1 MSNTRHVAHE
11 SRQLRGHRSR
21 GVPGRG
27 PRARANKKR
36 AILGIVA
43 ALVVAGAVGGYLYY
57 QRRQLPQV
65 EVEAIA
71 RRNLEALVS
80 ASGKVQ
86 PKKLVNISADTVG
99 RVTKLSVEEGDVVK
113 KGQFLLQIDP
123 EILESAV
130 ELSAAGLEAGREA
143 VQSARVAVETA
154 RANLNLAEQNLQRLT
169 RLHRDELI
177 SREVLD
183 RAEAETKVRR
193 SELEARKTEVRA
205 QEQRLEQEVAALRSA
220 RHNLSKVT
228 LDSPM
233 DGLVSRLN
241 IEEGETVLVGT
252 MNNPGTVLLT
262 VADMSVV
269 QAELEVDET
278 DIIDVALGQP
288 ARVTIDAFPDREFT
302 GRVTKIGSSSLES
315 QTERKATMFEVE
327 VTLDTEVLEARPGFS
342 CTADITT
349 ATRVDAVAVPI
360 QALTV
365 REVYP
370 DSEGNLHART
380 RDEDWPPSS
389 AVEGDEVEGVFVLRG
404 GRSQFTPVK
413 IGIAGEQYFEVLGG
427 LKEGDEVVLGPFDQV
442 RDMMDQD
449 RVRIREEEPAT

>member
-1 MSNTRHVAHE
+1 MSKR
-11 SRQLRGHRSR
+11 
-21 GVPGRG
+21 
-27 PRARANKKR
+27 KR
-36 AILGIVA
+36 AVLGILA
-43 ALVVAGAVGGYLYY
+43 ALVAAGGVGGYLYY
-57 QRRQLPQV
+57 QRQQLPEV
-65 EVEAIA
+65 EVEVIS

-99 RVTKLSVEEGDVVK
+99 RVTKLSVEEGDAVK

-130 ELSAAGLEAGREA
+130 ELSEAGLAAGREA
-143 VQSARVAVETA
+143 VQSTRVLVETA
-154 RANLNLAEQNLQRLT
+154 RANLDLAEQNIARLE
-169 RLHRDELI
+169 RLRRDELI
-177 SREVLD
+177 SQEVLD
-183 RAEAETKVRR
+183 RAEAELKVRR
-193 SELEARKTEVRA
+193 SELEARETEVRA

-288 ARVTIDAFPDREFT
+288 ARVTIDAFPDREFN
-302 GRVTKIGSSSLES
+302 GRVTKIGSSSLEA
-315 QTERKATMFEVE
+315 QMLQQRQATMFEAE
-327 VTLDTEVLEARPGFS
+327 VTLDGEVPDARPGFS

-349 ATRVDAVAVPI
+349 ATRIDAIAVPI

-380 RDEDWPPSS
+380 RDEEWPPSPP
-389 AVEGDEVEGVFVLRG
+389 VDGDEVEGVFVLRDG
-404 GRSQFTPVK
+404 QVHFTTLE
-413 IGIAGEQYFEVLGG
+413 IGIAGEQYFEVLEG
-427 LKEGDEVVLGPFDQV
+427 LKEGDEVVIGPFDQV
-442 RDMMDQD
+442 RDMMDED
-449 RVRIREEEPAT
+449 RVRVREGEEPPA

>member
-1 MSNTRHVAHE
+1 MIVDNRTML
-11 SRQLRGHRSR
+11 SR
-21 GVPGRG
+21 
-27 PRARANKKR
+27 KR
-36 AILGIVA
+36 TIL
-43 ALVVAGAVGGYLYY
+43 AGAAAIAAAAAAGGYLYY
-57 QRRQLPQV
+57 RRQQLPEVQ
-65 EVEAIA
+65 VEAIA
-71 RRNLEALVS
+71 RRNLDAVVS

-99 RVTKLSVEEGDVVK
+99 RVTKLSVEEGDIVK

-123 EILESAV
+123 ELLESAV
-130 ELSAAGLEAGREA
+130 ELSQAGLAAGREA

-154 RANLNLAEQNLQRLT
+154 RANLDLAEQNFVRLT
-169 RLHRDELI
+169 RLYQDQLVSKEI
-177 SREVLD
+177 LD
-183 RAEAETKVRR
+183 RAEAEVKVRR
-193 SELEARKTEVRA
+193 SELQARDTEVRA
-205 QEQRLEQEVAALRSA
+205 QEQKLEQEVAALRSA

-278 DIIDVALGQP
+278 DIIDVRLGQR
-288 ARVTIDAFPDREFT
+288 ARVTIDAFPDREFA

-315 QTERKATMFEVE
+315 LLLQRQATVFEVE

-349 ATRVDAVAVPI
+349 ATRVDALAVPI

-365 REVYP
+365 REAYP
-370 DSEGNLHART
+370 DAEGNLRVRT
-380 RDEDWPPSS
+380 RDEEWSPPPGIDS
-389 AVEGDEVEGVFVLRG
+389 EEIEGVFVLRD
-404 GRSQFTPVK
+404 GRVHFTLVK
-413 IGIAGEQYFEVLGG
+413 IGIAGEQYFEVLEG
-427 LKEGDEVVLGPFDQV
+427 LNEGDEVVTGPFDSV
-442 RDMMDQD
+442 RDLMEQD
-449 RVRIREEEPAT
+449 RVRVREQEVPAT

>member
-1 MSNTRHVAHE
+1 
-11 SRQLRGHRSR
+11 
-21 GVPGRG
+21 
-27 PRARANKKR
+27 
-36 AILGIVA
+36 
-43 ALVVAGAVGGYLYY
+43 
-57 QRRQLPQV
+57 
-65 EVEAIA
+65 
-71 RRNLEALVS
+71 
-80 ASGKVQ
+80 
-86 PKKLVNISADTVG
+86 
-99 RVTKLSVEEGDVVK
+99 VTKLSVEEGDFVK

-123 EILESAV
+123 ENLESAV
-130 ELSAAGLEAGREA
+130 ELSEAGLAAGREA
-143 VQSARVAVETA
+143 VQSTRVAVETA
-154 RANLNLAEQNLQRLT
+154 RANLDLAEQNLERLT
-169 RLHRDELI
+169 RLHRDQLI
-177 SREVLD
+177 SQEILD

-193 SELEARKTEVRA
+193 SELEARETEVRG
-205 QEQRLEQEVAALRSA
+205 QKQRLEQEVAALRSA

-278 DIIDVALGQP
+278 DITDVALGQP

-315 QTERKATMFEVE
+315 QTDRRATMFEVE
-327 VTLDTEVLEARPGFS
+327 VTLDSEVLEARPGFS
-342 CTADITT
+342 CTAEMTT

-365 REVYP
+365 REAYP

-380 RDEDWPPSS
+380 RDEEWPPSPT
-389 AVEGDEVEGVFVLRG
+389 VEGDEVEGVFVLRD
-404 GRSQFTPVK
+404 GRAYFTPVK
-413 IGIAGEQYFEVLGG
+413 IGIAGEQHFEVLGG

-449 RVRIREEEPAT
+449 RVRIREEEDPPT

>member
-1 MSNTRHVAHE
+1 MEAMSKR
-11 SRQLRGHRSR
+11 
-21 GVPGRG
+21 
-27 PRARANKKR
+27 KR
-36 AILGIVA
+36 AVLGTVA
-43 ALVVAGAVGGYLYY
+43 ALLVAGGVGGYLAY
-57 QRRQLPQV
+57 QRKQLPEI
-65 EVEAIA
+65 EVEAVA
-71 RRNLEALVS
+71 RRSLEALVS

-99 RVTKLSVEEGDVVK
+99 RVTKLSVEEGDVVR

-123 EILESAV
+123 ELLESAV
-130 ELSAAGLEAGREA
+130 ELSEAGLAAGREA
-143 VQSARVAVETA
+143 VRISRVAVETA
-154 RANLNLAEQNLQRLT
+154 RANLDLAEQNLGRLT
-169 RLHRDELI
+169 RLHQDDLI
-177 SREVLD
+177 SRDVLD
-183 RAEAETKVRR
+183 RAEAEVKVRR
-193 SELEARKTEVRA
+193 SELQARETEVRA
-205 QEQRLEQEVAALRSA
+205 QEKRLEQEVAALRSA

-302 GRVTKIGSSSLES
+302 GKVTKIGSSSLEA
-315 QTERKATMFEVE
+315 QTQQRQATMFEVE
-327 VTLDTEVLEARPGFS
+327 VTLDTEVLDARPGFS

-365 REVYP
+365 REAYP
-370 DSEGNLHART
+370 DAEGNLHLRT
-380 RDEDWPPSS
+380 RDEAWPPSPG
-389 AVEGDEVEGVFVLRG
+389 VEGDEIEGVFVLRN
-404 GRSQFTPVK
+404 GRVHFAPVE
-413 IGIAGEQYFEVLGG
+413 IGIAGEQYFEVLDG
-427 LKEGDEVVLGPFDQV
+427 LKEGDEVVIGPFDSV
-442 RDMMDQD
+442 RDLMEQD
-449 RVRIREEEPAT
+449 RVRIREEEVPEP

>member
-1 MSNTRHVAHE
+1 MSR
-11 SRQLRGHRSR
+11 R
-21 GVPGRG
+21 
-27 PRARANKKR
+27 KR
-36 AILGIVA
+36 AVLGIVA
-43 ALVVAGAVGGYLYY
+43 ALVVGGAVGGYVQY
-57 QRRQLPQV
+57 RRKRLPEVQ
-65 EVEAIA
+65 VEAIT

-99 RVTKLSVEEGDVVK
+99 RVTKLSVEEGDIVK

-123 EILESAV
+123 ENLESAV
-130 ELSAAGLEAGREA
+130 ELSAAGLAAGREA
-143 VQSARVAVETA
+143 VQSTRVAVETA
-154 RANLNLAEQNLQRLT
+154 RANLNLAEQNLERLE

-177 SREVLD
+177 SQEVLD
-183 RAEAETKVRR
+183 RAEAEMKVRR
-193 SELEARKTEVRA
+193 SELEARETEVRA

-228 LDSPM
+228 LNSPM

-269 QAELEVDET
+269 QAELDVDET

-302 GRVTKIGSSSLES
+302 GRVTKIGSSSLET
-315 QTERKATMFEVE
+315 QAQQRQATVFEVE

-349 ATRVDAVAVPI
+349 ATRIDSVAVPI

-370 DSEGNLHART
+370 DSEGNLHARA
-380 RDEDWPPSS
+380 RDEDWPPSPT
-389 AVEGDEVEGVFVLRG
+389 AEGDEIEGVFLLRDD
-404 GRSQFTPVK
+404 RVQFTPVR
-413 IGIAGEQYFEVLGG
+413 IGIAGEQYFEVLEG
-427 LKEGDEVVLGPFDQV
+427 LKEGDEVVVGPFDQV
-442 RDMMDQD
+442 RDLMDRD
-449 RVRIREEEPAT
+449 PVREEEDPGT

>member
-1 MSNTRHVAHE
+1 MSKR
-11 SRQLRGHRSR
+11 
-21 GVPGRG
+21 
-27 PRARANKKR
+27 KR
-36 AILGIVA
+36 AVLGILA
-43 ALVVAGAVGGYLYY
+43 ALAVAGAVGGYLYY
-57 QRRQLPQV
+57 QRRQLPEV
-65 EVEAIA
+65 EVEVIA

-86 PKKLVNISADTVG
+86 PKKLVNISADTIG
-99 RVTKLSVEEGDVVK
+99 RVTKLSVEEGDIVK

-123 EILESAV
+123 ENLESAV
-130 ELSAAGLEAGREA
+130 ELSAAGLAAGREA
-143 VQSARVAVETA
+143 VQSTRVAVETA
-154 RANLNLAEQNLQRLT
+154 RANLDLAEQNLARLT
-169 RLHRDELI
+169 RLHQDQLV
-177 SREVLD
+177 SREALD
-183 RAEAETKVRR
+183 RVEAEVKVRR
-193 SELEARKTEVRA
+193 SELEARETEVRA
-205 QEQRLEQEVAALRSA
+205 QEQRLEQEVAGLRSA

-233 DGLVSRLN
+233 NGIVSRLN

-288 ARVTIDAFPDREFT
+288 ALVTIDAFPDREFT
-302 GRVTKIGSSSLES
+302 GRVTKIGSSSLEA
-315 QTERKATMFEVE
+315 QLLQQRQATMFKAE
-327 VTLDTEVLEARPGFS
+327 VTLDSEVPDARPGFS

-349 ATRVDAVAVPI
+349 ATRVDAIAVPI

-380 RDEDWPPSS
+380 RDEEWPPSPRI
-389 AVEGDEVEGVFVLRG
+389 EGEEIEGVFVHRD
-404 GRSQFTPVK
+404 GRVHFTPVE

-427 LKEGDEVVLGPFDQV
+427 LKEGDEVVIGPFDQV
-442 RDMMDQD
+442 REMMDRD
-449 RVRIREEEPAT
+449 RVRVREEEEPPA

>member
-1 MSNTRHVAHE
+1 MMS
-11 SRQLRGHRSR
+11 
-21 GVPGRG
+21 
-27 PRARANKKR
+27 KR
-36 AILGIVA
+36 KRVVLGIVG
-43 ALVVAGAVGGYLYY
+43 ALIAAGAVGGYFGY
-57 QRRQLPQV
+57 QRKRLPEV
-65 EVEAIA
+65 EVETIA

-99 RVTKLSVEEGDVVK
+99 RVTKLSVEEGDFVK

-130 ELSAAGLEAGREA
+130 ELSEAGLAAAREA
-143 VQSARVAVETA
+143 VRSARVAVETA
-154 RANLNLAEQNLQRLT
+154 RANLDLAEQNLARLI
-169 RLHRDELI
+169 RLRQDELV
-177 SREVLD
+177 SQEVLD
-183 RAEAETKVRR
+183 RAEAERKVRK
-193 SELEARKTEVRA
+193 SELEARETEVRA

-278 DIIDVALGQP
+278 DITDVALGQP
-288 ARVTIDAFPDREFT
+288 AQITIDAFPDREFT
-302 GRVTKIGSSSLES
+302 GRVTKIGSSSLEA
-315 QTERKATMFEVE
+315 QAQAQRQATVFEVE
-327 VTLDTEVLEARPGFS
+327 VTLDTEVPEARPGFS

-349 ATRVDAVAVPI
+349 ATRLDVVSVPI

-370 DSEGNLHART
+370 DAEGNVHPRT
-380 RDEDWPPSS
+380 RDEVWPP
-389 AVEGDEVEGVFVLRG
+389 ATNIEGDEIEGVFVMRD
-404 GRSQFTPVK
+404 GRAHFTPVK
-413 IGIAGEQYFEVLGG
+413 IGIAGEEYFEVLEG
-427 LKEGDEVVLGPFDQV
+427 LGEGDEVIVGPFDQV
-442 RDMMDQD
+442 RDMLHLD
-449 RVRIREEEPAT
+449 RVRIREEEDPPT

>member
-1 MSNTRHVAHE
+1 MSR
-11 SRQLRGHRSR
+11 R
-21 GVPGRG
+21 
-27 PRARANKKR
+27 KR
-36 AILGIVA
+36 AVLGIVA
-43 ALVVAGAVGGYLYY
+43 ALVVAGAVGGYVQY
-57 QRRQLPQV
+57 RRKRLPQV
-65 EVEAIA
+65 QVEAIT

-99 RVTKLSVEEGDVVK
+99 RVTKLSVEEGDIVK

-123 EILESAV
+123 ENLESAV
-130 ELSAAGLEAGREA
+130 ELSAAGLGAGREA

-154 RANLNLAEQNLQRLT
+154 RANLNLAEQNLERLE

-177 SREVLD
+177 SQEVLD
-183 RAEAETKVRR
+183 RAEAEMKVRR
-193 SELEARKTEVRA
+193 SELEARETEVRA

-288 ARVTIDAFPDREFT
+288 TVVTIDAFPDREFT
-302 GRVTKIGSSSLES
+302 GRVTKIGSSSLET
-315 QTERKATMFEVE
+315 QAQQRQATVFEVE

-349 ATRVDAVAVPI
+349 ATRIDAVAVPI

-370 DSEGNLHART
+370 DAEGNLHARA
-380 RDEDWPPSS
+380 RDEDWPPSP
-389 AVEGDEVEGVFVLRG
+389 AAEGDEVEGVFVLRDDWV
-404 GRSQFTPVK
+404 QFTPVR
-413 IGIAGEQYFEVLGG
+413 IGIAGEQYFEVLEG
-427 LKEGDEVVLGPFDQV
+427 LKEGDQVVVGPFDQV
-442 RDMMDQD
+442 RDLMDRD
-449 RVRIREEEPAT
+449 PVREEEDPET

>member
-1 MSNTRHVAHE
+1 MSKT
-11 SRQLRGHRSR
+11 
-21 GVPGRG
+21 
-27 PRARANKKR
+27 KR
-36 AILGIVA
+36 AVLGTVS

-57 QRRQLPQV
+57 QRRQLPEVQ
-65 EVEAIA
+65 VEAIT
-71 RRNLEALVS
+71 RRSLEALVS

-99 RVTKLSVEEGDVVK
+99 RVTKLSVEEGDIVK

-123 EILESAV
+123 ENLESAV
-130 ELSAAGLEAGREA
+130 ELSTAGLAAGREA
-143 VQSARVAVETA
+143 VQSTRVAVETA
-154 RANLNLAEQNLQRLT
+154 RANLNLAEQNIARLA

-177 SREVLD
+177 SQEVLD
-183 RAEAETKVRR
+183 RAEAELKVRR
-193 SELEARKTEVRA
+193 SELEARETEVRV

-252 MNNPGTVLLT
+252 MNNPGTVLLI

-288 ARVTIDAFPDREFT
+288 ANVTIDAFPDREFT
-302 GRVTKIGSSSLES
+302 GRVTKIGSSSLET
-315 QTERKATMFEVE
+315 QAQQRQATMFEVE

-380 RDEDWPPSS
+380 RDEEWPPSS
-389 AVEGDEVEGVFVLRG
+389 TIKGDEVEGVFVLRD
-404 GRSQFTPVK
+404 GRAQFTPVK
-413 IGIAGEQYFEVLGG
+413 IGIAGEQHFEVLGG

-449 RVRIREEEPAT
+449 RVRIREKEDPAP

>member
-1 MSNTRHVAHE
+1 MSKR
-11 SRQLRGHRSR
+11 
-21 GVPGRG
+21 
-27 PRARANKKR
+27 KR
-36 AILGIVA
+36 AVLGIVA

-57 QRRQLPQV
+57 RRQQLPEVQ
-65 EVEAIA
+65 VEAIT
-71 RRNLEALVS
+71 RRNLKALVS

-99 RVTKLSVEEGDVVK
+99 RVTKLSVEEGDIVK

-123 EILESAV
+123 ENLESAV
-130 ELSAAGLEAGREA
+130 ELSEAGLAAGREA
-143 VQSARVAVETA
+143 VQSTRVAVETA
-154 RANLNLAEQNLQRLT
+154 RANLDLAEQNLERLT
-169 RLHRDELI
+169 RLHRDQLI
-177 SREVLD
+177 SQEILD
-183 RAEAETKVRR
+183 RAEAEMKVRR
-193 SELEARKTEVRA
+193 SELEARETEVRGQA
-205 QEQRLEQEVAALRSA
+205 QRLEQEVASLRSA

-302 GRVTKIGSSSLES
+302 GRVTKIGSSSLET
-315 QTERKATMFEVE
+315 QAQQRQATMFEVE

-380 RDEDWPPSS
+380 RDEEWPPSS
-389 AVEGDEVEGVFVLRG
+389 TVEGDEVEGVFVLRD
-404 GRSQFTPVK
+404 GRAYFTPVK
-413 IGIAGEQYFEVLGG
+413 IGIAGEQHFEVLGG

-449 RVRIREEEPAT
+449 RVRIREEEDPPT

>member
-1 MSNTRHVAHE
+1 MS
-11 SRQLRGHRSR
+11 
-21 GVPGRG
+21 
-27 PRARANKKR
+27 KR
-36 AILGIVA
+36 KSAVLGMVA
-43 ALVVAGAVGGYLYY
+43 ALVVTGAVGGYLYY
-57 QRRQLPQV
+57 QRQQLPDVQ
-65 EVEAIA
+65 VEAIT
-71 RRNLEALVS
+71 RRHLEALVS

-99 RVTKLSVEEGDVVK
+99 RVTKLSVEEGDIVK

-130 ELSAAGLEAGREA
+130 ELSEAGTAAGREA
-143 VQSARVAVETA
+143 VQSTRVAVETA
-154 RANLNLAEQNLQRLT
+154 RANLDLAEQNLERFT

-177 SREVLD
+177 SQEVLD
-183 RAEAETKVRR
+183 RAEAEVKVRR
-193 SELEARKTEVRA
+193 SELEARETEVRA
-205 QEQRLEQEVAALRSA
+205 QEQRLGQEVAALRSA

-252 MNNPGTVLLT
+252 MNNPGTVLLI

-278 DIIDVALGQP
+278 DIIEVALGQP

-315 QTERKATMFEVE
+315 LNQRQATMFEVE

-370 DSEGNLHART
+370 DSEGNLHARS
-380 RDEDWPPSS
+380 RDEEWPPSPTG
-389 AVEGDEVEGVFVLRG
+389 EGDEIDGVFVLRD
-404 GRSQFTPVK
+404 GRVHFVPVK

-427 LKEGDEVVLGPFDQV
+427 LKEGDEVVTGPFDQV
-442 RDMMDQD
+442 RDLMDQD
-449 RVRIREEEPAT
+449 RVVIREEEDPAT

>member
-1 MSNTRHVAHE
+1 MSKR
-11 SRQLRGHRSR
+11 
-21 GVPGRG
+21 
-27 PRARANKKR
+27 KR
-36 AILGIVA
+36 AVLGIVA

-57 QRRQLPQV
+57 QRQQLPEVQ
-65 EVEAIA
+65 VEAIT

-99 RVTKLSVEEGDVVK
+99 RVTKLSVEEGDIVK

-123 EILESAV
+123 ENLESAV
-130 ELSAAGLEAGREA
+130 ELSAAGLAAGREA
-143 VQSARVAVETA
+143 VQSARVVVETA
-154 RANLNLAEQNLQRLT
+154 RANLDLAHQNLTRLE
-169 RLHRDELI
+169 RLHRDDLI
-177 SREVLD
+177 SQEVLD
-183 RAEAETKVRR
+183 RAEAEVKVRR
-193 SELEARKTEVRA
+193 SELEARETEVRA
-205 QEQRLEQEVAALRSA
+205 QVQRLKQEVAALRSA

-228 LDSPM
+228 LNSPM

-252 MNNPGTVLLT
+252 MNNPGTVLLI

-278 DIIDVALGQP
+278 DIIEVALGQP

-315 QTERKATMFEVE
+315 QAQQRQATMFEVE
-327 VTLDTEVLEARPGFS
+327 VTLDSEVLEARPGFS

-370 DSEGNLHART
+370 DAEGNLHART
-380 RDEDWPPSS
+380 RDEQWPPSPTI
-389 AVEGDEVEGVFVLRG
+389 EGDEIEGVFVLRD
-404 GRSQFTPVK
+404 GRVHFTPVK
-413 IGIAGEQYFEVLGG
+413 IGIAGEQYFEVLAG
-427 LKEGDEVVLGPFDQV
+427 LKAGDEVVLGPFDQV

-449 RVRIREEEPAT
+449 RVRIRKEEEPAN

>member
-1 MSNTRHVAHE
+1 MSR
-11 SRQLRGHRSR
+11 R
-21 GVPGRG
+21 
-27 PRARANKKR
+27 KR
-36 AILGIVA
+36 AVLGIVA
-43 ALVVAGAVGGYLYY
+43 ALVVAGAVGGYVQY
-57 QRRQLPQV
+57 RRKRLPQV
-65 EVEAIA
+65 QVEAIT

-99 RVTKLSVEEGDVVK
+99 RVTKLSVEEGDIVK

-123 EILESAV
+123 ENLESAV
-130 ELSAAGLEAGREA
+130 ELSAAGLAAGREA

-154 RANLNLAEQNLQRLT
+154 RANLNLAEQNLERLE

-177 SREVLD
+177 SQEVLD
-183 RAEAETKVRR
+183 RAEAEMKVRR
-193 SELEARKTEVRA
+193 SELEARETEVRA

-288 ARVTIDAFPDREFT
+288 TVVTIDAFPDREFT
-302 GRVTKIGSSSLES
+302 GRVTKIGSSSLET
-315 QTERKATMFEVE
+315 QAQQRQATVFEVE

-349 ATRVDAVAVPI
+349 ATRIDAVAVPI

-370 DSEGNLHART
+370 DAEGNLHSRA
-380 RDEDWPPSS
+380 RDEDWPPSP
-389 AVEGDEVEGVFVLRG
+389 AAEGDEIEGVFVLRDD
-404 GRSQFTPVK
+404 RVQFTPVR
-413 IGIAGEQYFEVLGG
+413 IGIAGEQYFEVLEG
-427 LKEGDEVVLGPFDQV
+427 LKEGDQVVVGPFDQV
-442 RDMMDQD
+442 RDLMDRD
-449 RVRIREEEPAT
+449 PVREEEDPET

>member
-1 MSNTRHVAHE
+1 MSKR
-11 SRQLRGHRSR
+11 
-21 GVPGRG
+21 
-27 PRARANKKR
+27 KR
-36 AILGIVA
+36 AVLGILA
-43 ALVVAGAVGGYLYY
+43 ALAVAGAVGGYLYY
-57 QRRQLPQV
+57 QRRQLPEV
-65 EVEAIA
+65 EVEVIA

-86 PKKLVNISADTVG
+86 PKKLVNISADTIG
-99 RVTKLSVEEGDVVK
+99 RVTKLSVEEGDIVK

-123 EILESAV
+123 ENLESAV
-130 ELSAAGLEAGREA
+130 ELSAAGLAAGREA
-143 VQSARVAVETA
+143 VQSTRVAVETA
-154 RANLNLAEQNLQRLT
+154 RANLDLAEQNLARLT
-169 RLHRDELI
+169 RLHQDQLV
-177 SREVLD
+177 SREALD
-183 RAEAETKVRR
+183 RVEAEVKVRR
-193 SELEARKTEVRA
+193 SELEARETEVRA
-205 QEQRLEQEVAALRSA
+205 QEQRLEQEVAGLRSA

-233 DGLVSRLN
+233 NGIVSRLN

-288 ARVTIDAFPDREFT
+288 ALVTIDAFPDREFT
-302 GRVTKIGSSSLES
+302 GRVTKIGSSSLEA
-315 QTERKATMFEVE
+315 QLLQQRQATMFEAE
-327 VTLDTEVLEARPGFS
+327 VTLDSEVPDARPGFS

-349 ATRVDAVAVPI
+349 ATRVDAIAVPI

-380 RDEDWPPSS
+380 RDEEWPPSPRI
-389 AVEGDEVEGVFVLRG
+389 EGEEIEGVFVHRD
-404 GRSQFTPVK
+404 GRVHFTPVE

-427 LKEGDEVVLGPFDQV
+427 LKEGDEVVIGPFDQV
-442 RDMMDQD
+442 REMMDRD
-449 RVRIREEEPAT
+449 RVRVREEEEPPA

>member
-1 MSNTRHVAHE
+1 MSKR
-11 SRQLRGHRSR
+11 
-21 GVPGRG
+21 
-27 PRARANKKR
+27 KR
-36 AILGIVA
+36 AVLGIAA

-57 QRRQLPQV
+57 RRQQLPEVQ
-65 EVEAIA
+65 VEAIT

-99 RVTKLSVEEGDVVK
+99 RVTKLSVEEGDIVK

-123 EILESAV
+123 ENLESAV
-130 ELSAAGLEAGREA
+130 ELSAAGLAAGREA
-143 VQSARVAVETA
+143 VQSARVVVETA
-154 RANLNLAEQNLQRLT
+154 RANLDLAQQNLERLR
-169 RLHRDELI
+169 RLHREELI
-177 SREVLD
+177 SQEVLD
-183 RAEAETKVRR
+183 RAEAEMKVRR
-193 SELEARKTEVRA
+193 SELEARETEVRA

-288 ARVTIDAFPDREFT
+288 ATVTIDAFPDREFT

-315 QTERKATMFEVE
+315 QTQRQATMFEVE

-349 ATRVDAVAVPI
+349 ATRVDAAAVPI

-370 DSEGNLHART
+370 DSEGNLNARS
-380 RDEDWPPSS
+380 RDEEWPASA
-389 AVEGDEVEGVFVLRG
+389 AVEGDEIEGVFVLRD
-404 GRSQFTPVK
+404 GRVYFTPVK
-413 IGIAGEQYFEVLGG
+413 IGIAGEQYFEVLEG
-427 LKEGDEVVLGPFDQV
+427 LREGDEVVTGPFDQV

-449 RVRIREEEPAT
+449 RVRIREEEEPAT

>member
-1 MSNTRHVAHE
+1 MSKR
-11 SRQLRGHRSR
+11 
-21 GVPGRG
+21 
-27 PRARANKKR
+27 KR
-36 AILGIVA
+36 AVLGIVA
-43 ALVVAGAVGGYLYY
+43 TLVVAGAVGGYLYY
-57 QRRQLPQV
+57 QRQQLPEVQ
-65 EVEAIA
+65 VEAIT

-99 RVTKLSVEEGDVVK
+99 RVTKLSVEEGDIVK

-123 EILESAV
+123 ENLESAV
-130 ELSAAGLEAGREA
+130 ELSAAGLAAGREA
-143 VQSARVAVETA
+143 VQSARVVVETA
-154 RANLNLAEQNLQRLT
+154 RANLDLAHQNLTRLE
-169 RLHRDELI
+169 RLHRDDLI
-177 SREVLD
+177 SQEVLD
-183 RAEAETKVRR
+183 RAEAEVKVRR
-193 SELEARKTEVRA
+193 SELEARETEVRA
-205 QEQRLEQEVAALRSA
+205 QVQRLKQEVAALRSA

-228 LDSPM
+228 LNSPM

-252 MNNPGTVLLT
+252 MNNPGTVLLI

-278 DIIDVALGQP
+278 DIIEVALGQP

-315 QTERKATMFEVE
+315 QAQQRQATMFEVE
-327 VTLDTEVLEARPGFS
+327 VTLDSEVLEARPGFS

-370 DSEGNLHART
+370 DAEGNLHART
-380 RDEDWPPSS
+380 RDEQWPPSPTI
-389 AVEGDEVEGVFVLRG
+389 EGDEIEGVFVLRD
-404 GRSQFTPVK
+404 GRVHFTPVK
-413 IGIAGEQYFEVLGG
+413 IGIAGEQYFEVLAG
-427 LKEGDEVVLGPFDQV
+427 LKAGDEVVLGPFDQV

-449 RVRIREEEPAT
+449 RVRIRKEEEPAN

>member
-1 MSNTRHVAHE
+1 MSK
-11 SRQLRGHRSR
+11 
-21 GVPGRG
+21 
-27 PRARANKKR
+27 KKR
-36 AILGIVA
+36 AALGIVA
-43 ALVVAGAVGGYLYY
+43 ALVAAGAGGYFYY
-57 QRRQLPQV
+57 QRQQLP
-65 EVEAIA
+65 EISVEAIA

-130 ELSAAGLEAGREA
+130 ELSEAGLAAGREA
-143 VQSARVAVETA
+143 VGSARVAVETA
-154 RANLNLAEQNLQRLT
+154 RANLDLAEQNLRRLT
-169 RLHRDELI
+169 RLHREELV
-177 SREVLD
+177 SQEVLD
-183 RAEAETKVRR
+183 RAEAEMKVRK
-193 SELEARKTEVRA
+193 SELEASETEVRA

-278 DIIDVALGQP
+278 DITEVALGQP

-302 GRVTKIGSSSLES
+302 GRVTKIGSSSLET
-315 QTERKATMFEVE
+315 QAQAQRQATMFEVE
-327 VTLDTEVLEARPGFS
+327 VTLDSEVPEARPGFS

-349 ATRVDAVAVPI
+349 STRVDATSVPI

-370 DSEGNLHART
+370 DAEGNFHART
-380 RDEDWPPSS
+380 RDEEWPPSPP
-389 AVEGDEVEGVFVLRG
+389 VEGDEIEGVFVLRD
-404 GRSQFTPVK
+404 GRAHFTPLK
-413 IGIAGEQYFEVLGG
+413 IGIAGEEYFEVLEG
-427 LKEGDEVVLGPFDQV
+427 LREGDEVIVGPFDQV
-442 RDMMDQD
+442 RDMLDRD
-449 RVRIREEEPAT
+449 RVRIREEEEPPT

>member
-1 MSNTRHVAHE
+1 MSK
-11 SRQLRGHRSR
+11 
-21 GVPGRG
+21 
-27 PRARANKKR
+27 KKR
-36 AILGIVA
+36 VVLGVVA

-57 QRRQLPQV
+57 RHRQLP
-65 EVEAIA
+65 EVQAERIT

-99 RVTKLSVEEGDVVK
+99 RVTKLSVEEGDKVK

-123 EILESAV
+123 EILASAV
-130 ELSAAGLEAGREA
+130 ELSEAGLAAGREA

-154 RANLNLAEQNLQRLT
+154 HANLDLAKQNLERLT
-169 RLHRDELI
+169 RLHRDELVSQEI
-177 SREVLD
+177 LD
-183 RAEAETKVRR
+183 RAEAEMKVRS
-193 SELEARKTEVRA
+193 SELEARETEVRA
-205 QEQRLEQEVAALRSA
+205 QKQRLEQDVAALRSA

-302 GRVTKIGSSSLES
+302 GRVTKIGSSSLEA
-315 QTERKATMFEVE
+315 QAQQRLATMFEVE

-370 DSEGNLHART
+370 DSEGNVHARS
-380 RDEDWPPSS
+380 RNEEWPPSP
-389 AVEGDEVEGVFVLRG
+389 AVEGDEIEGVFVLRD
-404 GRSQFTPVK
+404 GRVQFTPVK

-449 RVRIREEEPAT
+449 RVRIREEEEPAT

>member
-1 MSNTRHVAHE
+1 MSKR
-11 SRQLRGHRSR
+11 
-21 GVPGRG
+21 
-27 PRARANKKR
+27 KR
-36 AILGIVA
+36 AILGVLG
-43 ALVVAGAVGGYLYY
+43 ALAVAGGVGGYLYY
-57 QRRQLPQV
+57 QRRQLPEV
-65 EVEAIA
+65 EVEVIG

-86 PKKLVNISADTVG
+86 PKKLVNISADTIG
-99 RVTKLSVEEGDVVK
+99 RVTKLSVEEGDIVK

-123 EILESAV
+123 ENLESAV
-130 ELSAAGLEAGREA
+130 ELSAAGLAAGREA
-143 VQSARVAVETA
+143 VQSTRVAVETA
-154 RANLNLAEQNLQRLT
+154 RANLDLAEQNLARLT
-169 RLHRDELI
+169 RLHQDQLV
-177 SREVLD
+177 SREALD
-183 RAEAETKVRR
+183 RVEAEVKVRR
-193 SELEARKTEVRA
+193 SELEARETEVRA
-205 QEQRLEQEVAALRSA
+205 QEQRLEQEVAGLRSA

-233 DGLVSRLN
+233 NGIVSRLN

-302 GRVTKIGSSSLES
+302 GRVTKIGSSSLEA
-315 QTERKATMFEVE
+315 QLLQQRQATMFEAE
-327 VTLDTEVLEARPGFS
+327 VTLDTEVPDARPGFS

-365 REVYP
+365 RETYP

-380 RDEDWPPSS
+380 RDEEWPPSPT
-389 AVEGDEVEGVFVLRG
+389 VEGEEIEGVFVHRD
-404 GRSQFTPVK
+404 GRVQFTPVK
-413 IGIAGEQYFEVLGG
+413 IGIAGEQYFEVLEG
-427 LKEGDEVVLGPFDQV
+427 LKEGDEVVIGPFDQV
-442 RDMMDQD
+442 RDMLDQD
-449 RVRIREEEPAT
+449 RVRIREEEPPT

>member
-1 MSNTRHVAHE
+1 MGAMSKR
-11 SRQLRGHRSR
+11 
-21 GVPGRG
+21 
-27 PRARANKKR
+27 KR
-36 AILGIVA
+36 AVLGVVA
-43 ALVVAGAVGGYLYY
+43 ALAVAGAVGGYLYY
-57 QRRQLPQV
+57 LRRQLPEVQV
-65 EVEAIA
+65 EAVT
-71 RRNLEALVS
+71 RRNLEAVVS

-99 RVTKLSVEEGDVVK
+99 RVTRLSVEEGDVVK

-130 ELSAAGLEAGREA
+130 ELSEAGLAAGREA

-154 RANLNLAEQNLQRLT
+154 RANLDLAVQNFVRLT
-169 RLHRDELI
+169 RLHRDDLI
-177 SREVLD
+177 AEEVLD
-183 RAEAETKVRR
+183 RAKSEVKVRR
-193 SELEARKTEVRA
+193 SELEARETEVRA

-233 DGLVSRLN
+233 NGLVSRLN

-288 ARVTIDAFPDREFT
+288 ARVTIDAFPDRKFT
-302 GRVTKIGSSSLES
+302 GRVTKIGSSSLETLA
-315 QTERKATMFEVE
+315 QQRQATMFEVE
-327 VTLDTEVLEARPGFS
+327 VTLDTEVLDARPGFS

-380 RDEDWPPSS
+380 RDEEWPPSP
-389 AVEGDEVEGVFVLRG
+389 AVEGDEVEGVFLLRD
-404 GRSQFTPVK
+404 GRVHFTPVK
-413 IGIAGEQYFEVLGG
+413 IGIAGEQHFEVLEG
-427 LKEGDEVVLGPFDQV
+427 LKEGDEVLTGPFDSV
-442 RDMMDQD
+442 RDLVDQD
-449 RVRIREEEPAT
+449 RVRIRPQEIQYSGAEGR

>member
-1 MSNTRHVAHE
+1 MSR
-11 SRQLRGHRSR
+11 
-21 GVPGRG
+21 
-27 PRARANKKR
+27 KKR
-36 AILGIVA
+36 YLLAIVVAVVA
-43 ALVVAGAVGGYLYY
+43 AGAGLGYWRY
-57 QRRQLPQV
+57 RRRKLSEVQ
-65 EVEAIA
+65 VEAIA

-99 RVTKLSVEEGDVVK
+99 RVTKLSVAEGDVVK

-123 EILESAV
+123 ELLESAV
-130 ELSAAGLEAGREA
+130 ELNQAGLQAGREA

-154 RANLNLAEQNLQRLT
+154 RANLELAEQNFARIG
-169 RLHRDELI
+169 RLHKDELV
-177 SREVLD
+177 SREALD
-183 RAEAETKVRR
+183 RAETEVKVRR
-193 SELEARKTEVRA
+193 SELDARETEVRA
-205 QEQRLEQEVAALRSA
+205 QEQRLEQQVASLRSA

-278 DIIDVALGQP
+278 DIIDVTLGQP
-288 ARVTIDAFPDREFT
+288 ARVEIDAFPDREFT
-302 GRVTKIGSSSLES
+302 GRVTKIGSSSLEA
-315 QTERKATMFEVE
+315 QMQQRQATMFEVE
-327 VTLDTEVLEARPGFS
+327 VTLDTEVPDARPGFS

-349 ATRVDAVAVPI
+349 ATRADVIAVPI

-365 REVYP
+365 REAYP
-370 DSEGNLHART
+370 DAEGNLHT
-380 RDEDWPPSS
+380 RSRDAEWPPSPT
-389 AVEGDEVEGVFVLRG
+389 AEGEEIEGVFVLRG
-404 GRSQFTPVK
+404 GRVHFTPVE
-413 IGIAGEQYFEVLGG
+413 IGIAGEQYFEVLNG
-427 LKEGDEVVLGPFDQV
+427 LKEGDEVVTGPFDSV
-442 RDMMDQD
+442 RDMMDED
-449 RVRIREEEPAT
+449 RVRIREEEKPGT

>member
-1 MSNTRHVAHE
+1 MSKR
-11 SRQLRGHRSR
+11 
-21 GVPGRG
+21 
-27 PRARANKKR
+27 KR

-57 QRRQLPQV
+57 LRQQLPEVQ
-65 EVEAIA
+65 VEAII

-99 RVTKLSVEEGDVVK
+99 RVTKLSVEEGDIVK

-123 EILESAV
+123 ENLESAV
-130 ELSAAGLEAGREA
+130 ELSEAGLAAGREA
-143 VQSARVAVETA
+143 VQSTRVAVETA
-154 RANLNLAEQNLQRLT
+154 RANLDLAEQNLERLI
-169 RLHRDELI
+169 RLHRDQLI
-177 SREVLD
+177 SQEILD
-183 RAEAETKVRR
+183 RAEAEMKVRR
-193 SELEARKTEVRA
+193 SELEGRETEVRG

-278 DIIDVALGQP
+278 DITDVALGQP

-315 QTERKATMFEVE
+315 QTDRRATMFEVE
-327 VTLDTEVLEARPGFS
+327 VTLDSEVLEARPGFS
-342 CTADITT
+342 CTAEMTT

-365 REVYP
+365 REAYP

-380 RDEDWPPSS
+380 RDEEWPPSPT
-389 AVEGDEVEGVFVLRG
+389 VEGDEVEGVFVLRD
-404 GRSQFTPVK
+404 GRAYFTPVK
-413 IGIAGEQYFEVLGG
+413 IGIAGEQHFEVLGG
-427 LKEGDEVVLGPFDQV
+427 LKEGEEVVLGPFDQV

-449 RVRIREEEPAT
+449 RVRIREEEEPPT

>member
-1 MSNTRHVAHE
+1 MSKR
-11 SRQLRGHRSR
+11 
-21 GVPGRG
+21 
-27 PRARANKKR
+27 KR

-43 ALVVAGAVGGYLYY
+43 AVAVAGGVGGYLYY
-57 QRRQLPQV
+57 QRRQLT
-65 EVEAIA
+65 EVEIEVIA

-130 ELSAAGLEAGREA
+130 ELSEAGLAAGREA
-143 VQSARVAVETA
+143 VQSARVLVATA
-154 RANLNLAEQNLQRLT
+154 RANLDLAEQNIT
-169 RLHRDELI
+169 RLERLRRDDLI
-177 SREVLD
+177 SQEALD
-183 RAEAETKVRR
+183 RAEAELRVRR
-193 SELEARKTEVRA
+193 SELEARETEVRA

-233 DGLVSRLN
+233 NGIVSRLN

-302 GRVTKIGSSSLES
+302 GRVTKIGSSSLEA
-315 QTERKATMFEVE
+315 QLLQQRQATMFEAE
-327 VTLDTEVLEARPGFS
+327 VTLDSEVPDARPGFS

-349 ATRVDAVAVPI
+349 ATRVDAIAVPI

-380 RDEDWPPSS
+380 RDEEWPPSP
-389 AVEGDEVEGVFVLRG
+389 AVEPDEVEGVFVLRD
-404 GRSQFTPVK
+404 GRVHFTPVK
-413 IGIAGEQYFEVLGG
+413 IGIAGEQYFEVLEG
-427 LKEGDEVVLGPFDQV
+427 LKEGDEVVTGPFDQV
-442 RDMMDQD
+442 RDMLDQD
-449 RVRIREEEPAT
+449 RVRIREEEEPPA

>member
-1 MSNTRHVAHE
+1 MSKR
-11 SRQLRGHRSR
+11 
-21 GVPGRG
+21 
-27 PRARANKKR
+27 KR
-36 AILGIVA
+36 AVLGILGAI
-43 ALVVAGAVGGYLYY
+43 LVAGSVGGYLYY
-57 QRRQLPQV
+57 RHQSLPEVQV
-65 EVEAIA
+65 EPIV

-99 RVTKLSVEEGDVVK
+99 RVTKLSVEEGDIVK

-123 EILESAV
+123 ELLESAV
-130 ELSAAGLEAGREA
+130 ELSQAGLEAGRET
-143 VQSARVAVETA
+143 VRMARVAVETA
-154 RANLNLAEQNLQRLT
+154 RANLDLAEQNFARLT
-169 RLHRDELI
+169 RLHQEDLI
-177 SREVLD
+177 SRDVLD
-183 RAEAETKVRR
+183 RAEAEVKVRR
-193 SELEARKTEVRA
+193 SELEARETEVRA
-205 QEQRLEQEVAALRSA
+205 QEQRREQEVASLRSA
-220 RHNLSKVT
+220 RHQLSKVT

-278 DIIDVALGQP
+278 DIIDVALAQR

-302 GRVTKIGSSSLES
+302 GRVTKIGSSSLEA
-315 QTERKATMFEVE
+315 QAQQRQATMFEVE
-327 VTLDTEVLEARPGFS
+327 VTLDTEVPDARPGFS

-365 REVYP
+365 RQVYP
-370 DSEGNLHART
+370 DAEGNLHART
-380 RDEDWPPSS
+380 RGEEWPP
-389 AVEGDEVEGVFVLRG
+389 ATDEGEEVEGVFVNQRG
-404 GRSQFTPVK
+404 RVRFTRVK
-413 IGIAGEQYFEVLGG
+413 IGIAGEQYFEVLEG
-427 LKEGDEVVLGPFDQV
+427 LKEGDEVVTGPFDVV
-442 RDMMDQD
+442 RDMMDED
-449 RVRIREEEPAT
+449 RIRIRKQEEEPST